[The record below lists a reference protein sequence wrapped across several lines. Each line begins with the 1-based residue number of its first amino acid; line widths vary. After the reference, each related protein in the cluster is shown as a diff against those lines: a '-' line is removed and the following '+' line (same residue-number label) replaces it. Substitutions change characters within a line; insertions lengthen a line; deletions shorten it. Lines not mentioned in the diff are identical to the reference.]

1 MAGAKFSS
9 GFIPPELLYLD
20 IDGYPKV
27 SGNCREEC
35 DCDCDC
41 DCAVV
46 VHSTLLYSTLLYS
59 TPFYSTL
66 LYSTLLHST
75 VHFIA
80 SCPPTHYA
88 HMHGSHIN

>member
-59 TPFYSTL
+59 TPFYCSFHCEL
-66 LYSTLLHST
+66 SSNSL
-75 VHFIA
+75 
-80 SCPPTHYA
+80 CTHA
-88 HMHGSHIN
+88 RFSH